1 MFTHLPDAFQYGALI
16 GWAIIA
22 AAVAF
27 NYAMP
32 RFGAGG
38 AIAAAALGAIAT
50 KTLLLD
56 LT

>member
-1 MFTHLPDAFQYGALI
+1 MFHNLPDAFQYGALI

-27 NYAMP
+27 HYARP
-32 RFGAGG
+32 LLGSGG